1 VDAKRTQLI
10 AGGKMLQPLLY
21 ALAAEKLLAG
31 QAKVT
36 SGRLYFCTSVGGFAE
51 HIVPLDGKAR
61 TAADELAEAVGDAL
75 TRPFLPASPSDGQCD
90 LCDFRVVCGPY
101 EERRSARKPQENLA
115 PLLAL
120 RELP

>member
-1 VDAKRTQLI
+1 V
-10 AGGKMLQPLLY
+10 LY

-31 QAKVT
+31 EAEVT
-36 SGRLYFCTSVGGFAE
+36 SGRLYFCTSAGGFVE
-51 HIVPLDGKAR
+51 HTVTLDDSAR
-61 TAADELAEAVGDAL
+61 AAVDGVAAAIGDAL
-75 TRPFLPASPSDGQCD
+75 SDPFLPAAPDRRECD

-101 EERRSARKPQENLA
+101 EERRSARKPQGRLE